1 MAGINASKKDWDSYD
16 SLNAVIE
23 AEFEKLEDK

>member
-1 MAGINASKKDWDSYD
+1 MAGINAIKKDWDSYD

-23 AEFEKLEDK
+23 AEFEKMEDK